1 MHALLSC
8 QKTNKSE
15 IALRV
20 QSSEIPVGSV
30 KVMGLPNL
38 GFTFPWICHMNNWW
52 KCVSMSSSYSDSKLL
67 IPFIQLK
74 SWSIRSKVWL
84 LTSNFWK
91 SLYQFQFLSNSGI
104 CYKLHK
110 MTTTVFFTLLAPP
123 PGNIYVVQAL
133 VEENI
138 NFIWRQVHS
147 PKELHNFCL

>member
-8 QKTNKSE
+8 QKTNKSK

-38 GFTFPWICHMNNWW
+38 GFTFPLCHMNNWW

-67 IPFIQLK
+67 ISFIQLK

-123 PGNIYVVQAL
+123 PGYIYVVQAL